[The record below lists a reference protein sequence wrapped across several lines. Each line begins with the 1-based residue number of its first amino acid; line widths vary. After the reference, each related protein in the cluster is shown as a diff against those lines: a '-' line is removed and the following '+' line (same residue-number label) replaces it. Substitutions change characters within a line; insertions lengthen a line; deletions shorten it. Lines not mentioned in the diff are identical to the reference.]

1 MDNEIKDIISKIYV
15 CHEDNQATNEEIV
28 NKMKND
34 LENIL
39 SKIENISVSISIPHD
54 REYKR
59 FEYSENC
66 AVALDVFV
74 YVPNNEHT
82 MVVQISKLG
91 KFAWSYWRVSQKGGW
106 HYYYEMPEGWPS
118 SVYDEICDA
127 IQKHGFRILEA
138 KELDEPF
145 EGVVKYF
152 IGYNEE
158 EPETVR
164 GLLFCYDGA
173 H

>member
-1 MDNEIKDIISKIYV
+1 MDNEIKDIISKIYIY
-15 CHEDNQATNEEIV
+15 HEDNQATNEEIV

-34 LENIL
+34 LENTL
-39 SKIENISVSISIPHD
+39 SKIKGISVSISISHD
-54 REYKR
+54 PEYKR
-59 FEYSENC
+59 IEYGENC

-91 KFAWSYWRVSQKGGW
+91 KFAQYYWKLWKPYEYFST
-106 HYYYEMPEGWPS
+106 EMPEGWPS
-118 SVYDEICDA
+118 SIYHEVCDA
-127 IQKHGFRILEA
+127 IQKYGLRILEA

-145 EGVVKYF
+145 EGVVKYI
-152 IGYNEE
+152 IGDNEGE
-158 EPETVR
+158 LPETVG
-164 GLLFCYDGA
+164 GLLFCYDGP